1 MFLNLV
7 GGYTV
12 NDRPHARGEILISGS
27 NVSLGYFKQPEKT
40 AEAFV
45 KDNNGRVWF
54 HTGDIGEMRADGT
67 LKVIG
72 KWKNMPKS

>member
-1 MFLNLV
+1 M
-7 GGYTV
+7 
-12 NDRPHARGEILISGS
+12 
-27 NVSLGYFKQPEKT
+27 GYFKQPEKT

-67 LKVIG
+67 LKIIG
-72 KWKNMPKS
+72 KGYISAKILEMSKKLR